1 MRILLTGKNGQV
13 GFELQRALAPL
24 GEVVA
29 VDRAQ
34 CDLADVASIRAMVR
48 EIRPQIIVNSAAYT
62 AVDRAE
68 CERDQAMAINA
79 TAPGVLGEEAARIG
93 AGVVHFSTDYVF
105 DGRQVETYR
114 ESDAEN
120 PLSVYGLSKL
130 AGERALAAS
139 GAANLILRTSWVVGA
154 HGDNFAKTILRLAA
168 ERDALSVVSDQVGA
182 PTSAALIADVT
193 AQLIGRMRR
202 EGPEGFP
209 FGLYHLTANGATNWH
224 DYAVYVVESAR
235 SAGLRTML
243 APENIRAISTAE
255 YPQLAKRPANSRLCS
270 EKIQQTFGLTLPKWQ
285 SGLDHILTQI
295 LGSP

>member
-48 EIRPQIIVNSAAYT
+48 EIRPQIIVNPAAYT
-62 AVDRAE
+62 DVDQAE
-68 CERDQAMAINA
+68 SESDLAMAINA

-93 AGVVHFSTDYVF
+93 ASVFHFSTDYVF
-105 DGRQVETYR
+105 DGRQVEAYR
-114 ESDAEN
+114 ESDVTN

-139 GAANLILRTSWVVGA
+139 GAANLILRTSWMVGA
-154 HGDNFAKTILRLAA
+154 RGDNFAKTILRLAA

-202 EGPEGFP
+202 ERPEGFP
-209 FGLYHLTANGATNWH
+209 FGLYHLTADGATNWH

-285 SGLDHILTQI
+285 SSLDHVLTQI

>member
-48 EIRPQIIVNSAAYT
+48 EIRPQLIVNPAAYT

-68 CERDQAMAINA
+68 RERDRAMAINA
-79 TAPGVLGEEAARIG
+79 TVPGVLGEEAARIG
-93 AGVVHFSTDYVF
+93 ACVVHFSTDYVF
-105 DGRQVETYR
+105 DGRQMEAYR
-114 ESDAEN
+114 ESDTAN
-120 PLSVYGLSKL
+120 PLNVYGLSKL
-130 AGERALAAS
+130 AGEQALAAS
-139 GAANLILRTSWVVGA
+139 GAVSLVLRTSWVVGA

-168 ERDALSVVSDQVGA
+168 ERNVLSVVSDQIGA

-193 AQLIGRMRR
+193 AQLIGRLHR
-202 EGPEGFP
+202 EGSDGFP
-209 FGLYHLTANGATNWH
+209 AGLYHLTADGATNWH
-224 DYAVYVVESAR
+224 DYAVYVVEAAR
-235 SAGLRTML
+235 SAGLKTML

-255 YPQLAKRPANSRLCS
+255 YPQLAPRPANSRLS
-270 EKIQQTFGLTLPKWQ
+270 TEKIRRTFGLTLPKWQ
-285 SGLDHILTQI
+285 FGLDHLLTQI
-295 LGSP
+295 FGTP

>member
-48 EIRPQIIVNSAAYT
+48 EIRPQIIVNPAAYT
-62 AVDRAE
+62 DVDRAE
-68 CERDQAMAINA
+68 SESDLAMAINA

-93 AGVVHFSTDYVF
+93 ASVFHFSTDYVF

-202 EGPEGFP
+202 ERPEGFP

-224 DYAVYVVESAR
+224 DYAVYVVKSAR